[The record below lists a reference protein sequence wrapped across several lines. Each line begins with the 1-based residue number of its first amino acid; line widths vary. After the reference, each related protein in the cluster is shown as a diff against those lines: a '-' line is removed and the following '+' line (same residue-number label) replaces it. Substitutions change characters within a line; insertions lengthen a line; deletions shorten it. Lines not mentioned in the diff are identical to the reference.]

1 MLYLDLIHL
10 VGLDDLNV
18 GHGIGQR
25 FPQVCQ
31 RNGIAHR
38 QTVDVPKI
46 IRAFPTSVSGN
57 DAVGAIATDGRGC
70 VSQHRRACGKVT
82 FVGDDDI
89 LYDDADAFLD
99 CIREEL
105 PYRDTT
111 GFRYEVLTDDPTV
124 RKAVKDILFDFFD
137 VEEPCE
143 EEDYTQTM
151 GGI

>member
-1 MLYLDLIHL
+1 MLHLDLIHL

-57 DAVGAIATDGRGC
+57 DAVGAIATDGCRC
-70 VSQHRRACGKVT
+70 VSKHRCTCGKVS
-82 FVGDDDI
+82 VGRAQIDRHGQLHSRYLQHADDLI
-89 LYDDADAFLD
+89 LDAVGSQVGG
-99 CIREEL
+99 
-105 PYRDTT
+105 
-111 GFRYEVLTDDPTV
+111 GFFAGFKVGEVALLFC
-124 RKAVKDILFDFFD
+124 VKLS
-137 VEEPCE
+137 VVLL
-143 EEDYTQTM
+143 
-151 GGI
+151 